1 MSHQGRITDWN
12 DDRGFGFITPNS
24 GGGRVFVHISAFG
37 KRQRRPVG
45 NEIVTY
51 ELVKDARKGNRAA
64 NVRYR
69 VLHPTSSHSN
79 WHRLLGPVISVIVI
93 AILAYGFIQKQGF
106 SLPGLSSWSRGA
118 DSTLQNAY
126 DNRQSDIQLAGE
138 GIVTKI
144 LADDRDGS
152 RHQRFILR
160 LASGQTVLV
169 AHNIDLAPRIG
180 GLRTG
185 DSVAFYGEYEWNPK
199 GGVIHWT
206 HHDPGGRHTAGWLRH
221 GGKLYQ

>member
-1 MSHQGRITDWN
+1 MQKPVSKLSITFFALLLAVPAAAEDQSLPRIVEMN
-12 DDRGFGFITPNS
+12 MKKL
-24 GGGRVFVHISAFG
+24 VF
-37 KRQRRPVG
+37 
-45 NEIVTY
+45 
-51 ELVKDARKGNRAA
+51 L
-64 NVRYR
+64 
-69 VLHPTSSHSN
+69 
-79 WHRLLGPVISVIVI
+79 IVI
-93 AILAYGFIQKQGF
+93 AALAYGFFQDRGIY
-106 SLPGLSSWSRGA
+106 LPGLSSWSRGTE
-118 DSTLQNAY
+118 SSLQEAY

-206 HHDPGGRHTAGWLRH
+206 HHDPGGRHPAGWLRH